1 MFNFIN
7 QLKIKNKI
15 FLIICV
21 FLLGF
26 VFFGAYSFR
35 TLSVVR
41 INGPIYNKITL
52 GKDLVADILPP
63 PEYIIESYLLTFELI
78 NETDK
83 TKINELTNRMK
94 DLEDEYFK
102 RHEFWLQNLDGDI
115 KKAMTEEAYLPA
127 NEFYKIINEEFI
139 PAILNGNKEKA
150 TNLAYGKLKDSYK
163 IHREKIDKVV
173 VMANES
179 NALIEK
185 DTANFIKNANIILF
199 SVLFGVCIIVILFSV
214 IISNAIARPIIQTTN
229 MLKNISEGQ
238 GDLTRRLDILTKDE
252 IGEMSKY
259 FNLFVEN
266 VQKIVNNIMNESI
279 TLNNL
284 FSSTMDKVLGLN
296 NQIGTIASITEEISA
311 GMQETA
317 AATEQISVSTNK
329 LENDVEMVSSR
340 AHDGVDSSE
349 KISRRAAEVNNKAI
363 ESQRHTSEI
372 YKSTQVK
379 LLDSIEK
386 SKSIEKIKETLN
398 TILYITAQI
407 NVLALN
413 ATIEA
418 ARAGEHGRG
427 FAVVADQVRKLAQE
441 SKDSV
446 TEIQNNINT
455 IVLSVENLSDTSQD
469 ILNFIDEWVVKD
481 YEMLVSTSIQ
491 YSKDA
496 KYYKD
501 LSLEFDSESE
511 NLMTSI
517 QSMTKAINEIT
528 YAAIEGANGTTNI
541 AEETNSMVEKSNEV
555 NNNVTLA
562 KKSIDELVGMVS
574 KFKV

>member
-15 FLIICV
+15 FLIICM

-26 VFFGAYSFR
+26 GFFSVYSFR

-41 INGPIYNKITL
+41 VNGPIYNKIIL

-94 DLEDEYFK
+94 DLEAEYFK

-115 KKAMTEEAYLPA
+115 KKVMTEEAYLPA
-127 NEFYKIINEEFI
+127 NQFYKIINEEFI
-139 PAILNGNKEKA
+139 PAILNGDKEKA
-150 TNLAYGKLKDSYK
+150 TNLAYGKLKDAYK

-179 NALIEK
+179 NVIIEK
-185 DTANFIKNANIILF
+185 DTANFIKKANIILF
-199 SVLFGVCIIVILFSV
+199 SVSFGICIIVVLFSV
-214 IISNAIARPIIQTTN
+214 IISNAISRPILQTTN

-266 VQKIVNNIMNESI
+266 VQKIVKNIINESI

-284 FSSTMDKVLGLN
+284 FSGTMNKVLEVN
-296 NQIGTIASITEEISA
+296 NQLETIASITEEISA
-311 GMQETA
+311 GTQETA
-317 AATEQISVSTNK
+317 AAIEQISVSTNK
-329 LENDVEMVSSR
+329 LENDVEIVSSR

-349 KISRRAAEVNNKAI
+349 KISRRAVEVNNKAI

-372 YKSTQVK
+372 YKNTQTK
-379 LLDSIEK
+379 LLESIEK

-398 TILYITAQI
+398 TILYITSQI

-455 IVLSVENLSDTSQD
+455 IVLSVEDLSETSQD

-501 LSLEFDSESE
+501 LSLEFHSESE
-511 NLMTSI
+511 KLMFSI
-517 QSMTKAINEIT
+517 QSMTKAINEISS
-528 YAAIEGANGTTNI
+528 AAIEGANGTTNI

-562 KKSIDELVGMVS
+562 KKSIDELVAMVS